1 MAKALRCITLNSE
14 IKMENERIAEEYD
27 EELEKDLF
35 DEVEPTEGEL

>member
-1 MAKALRCITLNSE
+1 
-14 IKMENERIAEEYD
+14 MENERIAEEYD